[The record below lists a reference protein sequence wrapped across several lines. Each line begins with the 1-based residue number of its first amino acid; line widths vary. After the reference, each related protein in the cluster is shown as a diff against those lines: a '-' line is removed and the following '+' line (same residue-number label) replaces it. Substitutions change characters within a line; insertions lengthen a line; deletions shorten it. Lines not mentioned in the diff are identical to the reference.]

1 MFETLSRRVY
11 VFLVAILENT
21 KSIGGIEILI
31 LTRARMQKN
40 WKCKKLSRR
49 VYVFLV
55 PIRRG
60 IGAFLHKAEAMM
72 KESIYLTDQK
82 VISCSA

>member
-31 LTRARMQKN
+31 LTRARMQK
-40 WKCKKLSRR
+40 KLEMQKT
-49 VYVFLV
+49 V
-55 PIRRG
+55 P
-60 IGAFLHKAEAMM
+60 
-72 KESIYLTDQK
+72 
-82 VISCSA
+82 